1 MSNRES
7 RTPQSL
13 VFGYFAA
20 RRAELLGRRRR
31 KPRYT
36 LQRQRRARAVLEAR
50 RATFRVKRLMAAAD
64 RLEAVL

>member
-1 MSNRES
+1 MHPES

-20 RRAELLGRRRR
+20 RKAELIGKRRR

-36 LQRQRRARAVLEAR
+36 LQRQRRARALQESR
-50 RATFRVKRLMAAAD
+50 RATFRVKRLMAAANA
-64 RLEAVL
+64 LEAAL